1 MNIGGAGA
9 AFTVTV
15 VDAKGGFGITV
26 AGKDVT
32 VDRVVALAK
41 IVESHR

>member
-26 AGKDVT
+26 CRQGR
-32 VDRVVALAK
+32 DRGSRRGARQD
-41 IVESHR
+41 S